1 MQEKVCLYTRT
12 EKKVPSGWAS
22 FILKGQQGLPA
33 RACPGVSPSA
43 CQRRGSRVPRFAQ
56 ADVPSGPAPVNTA
69 GSRLPPCSEKTAGD
83 TASITLETHTAPVG
97 TSSIHATDTTPTKS
111 RQLLSLGPPPNRSR
125 TAGRVWLV
133 TFGRRI
139 LHFSD
144 RQTPVSQTYTD
155 K

>member
-1 MQEKVCLYTRT
+1 MGFVHSER
-12 EKKVPSGWAS
+12 S
-22 FILKGQQGLPA
+22 A
-33 RACPGVSPSA
+33 RAARPSVPGSQPVSLSAQRQPRAPVCTSRCAQRPRACQHSRQPPPALLGKDSRRHGFHNPGNSHCPGGHVLHPRHGHHSNKKQTTFVVSS
-43 CQRRGSRVPRFAQ
+43 
-56 ADVPSGPAPVNTA
+56 
-69 GSRLPPCSEKTAGD
+69 
-83 TASITLETHTAPVG
+83 
-97 TSSIHATDTTPTKS
+97 
-111 RQLLSLGPPPNRSR
+111 PPPNRSR